1 MLVTKIEKGG
11 VKMDFLILGVLGA
24 ACIVG
29 GIVGYRKSEGT
40 RAKVISA
47 AAIAAGVVMWAV
59 TLLINYASFSIGS

>member
-1 MLVTKIEKGG
+1 ME
-11 VKMDFLILGVLGA
+11 FLILIVLGVLGA

-29 GIVGYRKSEGT
+29 GIVGYRKSESV

-59 TLLINYASFSIGS
+59 IIFIMPVSSSIGL